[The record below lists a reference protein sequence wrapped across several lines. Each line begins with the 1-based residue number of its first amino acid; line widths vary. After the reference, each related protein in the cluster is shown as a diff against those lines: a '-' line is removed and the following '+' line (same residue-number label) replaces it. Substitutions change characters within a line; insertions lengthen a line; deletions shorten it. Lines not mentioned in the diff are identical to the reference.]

1 MKLQNKSVRLSHL
14 HSALTNSYVMQT
26 TAFDQCLAK
35 NRQYIGWY
43 LLSYSNASTAFG
55 CPVPMLTYGWKSI
68 IK

>member
-35 NRQYIGWY
+35 NRQYI
-43 LLSYSNASTAFG
+43 SFG
-55 CPVPMLTYGWKSI
+55 CLPVCSTVGKLL
-68 IK
+68 

>member
-26 TAFDQCLAK
+26 TAFDQCMAK

-43 LLSYSNASTAFG
+43 LLS
-55 CPVPMLTYGWKSI
+55 
-68 IK
+68 